1 MGDLSTEMLLII
13 LCSVVIL
20 SYIFS
25 IVSRYIKVPAV
36 LLLLASGIGVRYFAD
51 QQGWN
56 FIMPRHLVEF
66 LGTIGLI
73 MIVLEA
79 GLDLKLRKDKIGLIK
94 NSFFSAF
101 FIFLLSAA
109 GITAVLVYFLNE
121 PIHNCIVYAIPL
133 SIMSSAIVIPSLHQL
148 SEHKKEFLIYEA
160 SFADII
166 GVMIFNFFVMNE
178 VLSLNAFLGF
188 FLQLAIA
195 IIASFLF
202 SVLLFL
208 ILAKSKLN
216 IKFFLIISLLICIY
230 EAGKLLHLPSLI
242 IIILFG
248 LMMNNWELIQFPK
261 IQKMFPHEK
270 VQETTHMLHGI
281 TAETSFLI
289 RTFFFIAFGYSI
301 NIQAV
306 FDNKVILI
314 GTIIVLILLV
324 IRYLYLRFFLKE
336 SIYPEIVFIPRGL
349 VTVLLF
355 YKIPDLYMLQSF
367 NEGILFFVVL
377 ITSLVM
383 MVGMLFYKKKPEE
396 LVEEKNI

>member
-1 MGDLSTEMLLII
+1 MGDLSTEMILII
-13 LCSVVIL
+13 LCSIVIL
-20 SYIFS
+20 SYLFS
-25 IVSRYIKVPAV
+25 IVSKYIKMPAV
-36 LLLLASGIGVRYFAD
+36 LLLLASGIAFRYFAD
-51 QQGWN
+51 QNSWN
-56 FIMPRHLVEF
+56 YKMPSHIVEF

-79 GLDLKLRKDKIGLIK
+79 GLDLKLGKDKVGLIK

-101 FIFLLSAA
+101 FIFLLSAT
-109 GITAVLVYFLNE
+109 GITGALVYFLNE

-166 GVMIFNFFVMNE
+166 GVMVFNFFVMNE
-178 VLSLNAFLGF
+178 IITTNAFLGF
-188 FLQLAIA
+188 FLQLTIA
-195 IIASFLF
+195 IVASFLF
-202 SVLLFL
+202 SILLFL
-208 ILAKSKLN
+208 ILAKSKQSV
-216 IKFFLIISLLICIY
+216 KFFLILALLICIY

-242 IIILFG
+242 IILVFG
-248 LMMNNWELIQFPK
+248 LMMNNWDLMKFPK
-261 IQKMFPHEK
+261 IKKMFPVEK
-270 VQETTHMLHGI
+270 VQETTHLLHGI

-289 RTFFFIAFGYSI
+289 RTFFFLAFGYSI

-306 FDNKVILI
+306 FDNEVILI
-314 GTIIVLILLV
+314 GSIIVFILLV

-336 SIYPEIVFIPRGL
+336 SVYPEVVFIPRGL

-355 YKIPDLYMLQSF
+355 YKIPDLFRLKSF

-383 MVGMLFYKKKPEE
+383 MIGMLFYKKQPEE
-396 LVEEKNI
+396 LVEESLI

>member
-1 MGDLSTEMLLII
+1 MGDLSTEMVLIL
-13 LCSVVIL
+13 LCSIVIL
-20 SYIFS
+20 SYLFS

-36 LLLLASGIGVRYFAD
+36 LLLLVSGIALRYFAD
-51 QQGWN
+51 LYSWN
-56 FIMPRHLVEF
+56 VIMPSHIVEF

-79 GLDLKLRKDKIGLIK
+79 GLDLKLGKDKVSLIR

-109 GITAVLVYFLNE
+109 AITGTLMYFLNE

-148 SEHKKEFLIYEA
+148 SDHKKEFLIYEA

-166 GVMIFNFFVMNE
+166 GVMIFNFFAMNE
-178 VLSLNAFLGF
+178 IISSNAFLGF
-188 FLQLAIA
+188 FLQLTVA

-202 SVLLFL
+202 SILLFL
-208 ILAKSKLN
+208 ILAKSKQK
-216 IKFFLIISLLICIY
+216 IKFFLIIALLICIY
-230 EAGKLLHLPSLI
+230 EAGKLMHLPSLI
-242 IIILFG
+242 IILLFG
-248 LMMNNWELIQFPK
+248 LMMNNWELIQIPK
-261 IQKMFPHEK
+261 IQKMFPNEK
-270 VQETTHMLHGI
+270 VQETTHLLHGI

-306 FDNKVILI
+306 FDNTVIFI
-314 GTIIVLILLV
+314 GSVIVVILLV
-324 IRYLYLRFFLKE
+324 IRFLYLRFFLKE
-336 SIYPEIVFIPRGL
+336 SVYPEVVFIPRGL

-355 YKIPDLYMLQSF
+355 YKIPDLFRLKSF

-383 MVGMLFYKKKPEE
+383 MTGMLFYKKKPDELIEE
-396 LVEEKNI
+396 NNL

>member
-1 MGDLSTEMLLII
+1 MGDLSTEMDLII
-13 LCSVVIL
+13 LCSIIIL

-36 LLLLASGIGVRYFAD
+36 LLLLASGIALRYFAD
-51 QQGWN
+51 QRHWN
-56 FIMPRHLVEF
+56 FLMPRQVVEF

-79 GLDLKLRKDKIGLIK
+79 GLDLKLGENKIGLIRD
-94 NSFFSAF
+94 SFFSAF

-109 GITAVLVYFLNE
+109 GISFVLVYFLNE

-178 VLSLNAFLGF
+178 VLSTNAFVGF
-188 FLQLAIA
+188 FLQLMIA
-195 IIASFLF
+195 IVASFLF
-202 SVLLFL
+202 SILLFI

-216 IKFFLIISLLICIY
+216 IKFFLIIALLICIY

-248 LMMNNWELIQFPK
+248 LMMNNWELIQIPK
-261 IQKMFPHEK
+261 IQRMFPIEK
-270 VQETTHMLHGI
+270 VKETTHFLHGI

-289 RTFFFIAFGYSI
+289 RTFFFIAFGFSI

-306 FDNKVILI
+306 FDNEVILI
-314 GTIIVLILLV
+314 GSIIVLILLL
-324 IRYLYLRFFLKE
+324 IRFLYLRFFLKE
-336 SIYPEIVFIPRGL
+336 SVYPEVVFIPRGL

-355 YKIPDLYMLQSF
+355 YKIPDLFRLKSF

-383 MVGMLFYKKKPEE
+383 MIGMLFYKKQPQEMDEE
-396 LVEEKNI
+396 TLL